1 MPLTTVGKNLAL
13 NWMFTTSAV
22 TRPVDWSMRLHTAD
36 PGAAGTANELS
47 TGVDADYVP
56 QQLTFADSTV
66 GSAVNDLAATFTAAS
81 GATTHTITNVSVW
94 DDANAVCLAYGELLI
109 PRVRVASAPLT
120 FAIGDAV
127 INLP

>member
-1 MPLTTVGKNLAL
+1 MPLTTAGKNLAL
-13 NWMFTTSAV
+13 NWMFTTGSV
-22 TRPVDWSMRLHTAD
+22 TRPVDWSMRLHTAS

-47 TGVDADYVP
+47 TGVDADYEP
-56 QQLTFADSTV
+56 QALTFSASTV
-66 GSAVNDLAATFTAAS
+66 GSSVSSLEAEFTAAS
-81 GATTHTITNVSVW
+81 GATTHTITHVSVW

-120 FAIGDAV
+120 FAVGDAV